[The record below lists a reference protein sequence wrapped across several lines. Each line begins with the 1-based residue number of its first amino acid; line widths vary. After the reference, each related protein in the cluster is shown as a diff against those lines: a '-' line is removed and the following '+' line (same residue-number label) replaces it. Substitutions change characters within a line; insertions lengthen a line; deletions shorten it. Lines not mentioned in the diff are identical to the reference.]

1 MKIVFLDSA
10 TIGSDISL
18 LPLAELGDFVSYTH
32 TKNEDIVSRLA
43 DANVAIVNKVI
54 ITKEIIDSCPKLKL
68 ICVAAT
74 GINNID
80 FEYARAKNIE
90 VKNAVN
96 YSTNSVVQV
105 TFGILLEI
113 VNKTSAHDS
122 FVKSGRY
129 SQSKIFTCLEFPFAE
144 IAGKRYGIIGMGNIG
159 KKVAQIAKAFGAEVC
174 YYSTSGK
181 NNSIIEYKQLTLSE
195 LLSTCDI
202 ISIHAPLNAQTNN
215 LINEKA
221 LKQMKST
228 AILINMGRGGIVNET
243 DLSNAL
249 DNNVIAFAG
258 IDVFTQEPIDKNHPY
273 MTMKNKN
280 RLVLSPHIAWTSIEA
295 RKCLVDK
302 IAENIK
308 ASFLHI
314 RT

>member
-18 LPLAELGDFVSYTH
+18 QPLAELGDFVSYTN
-32 TKNEDIVSRLA
+32 TKNEDIISRLA
-43 DANVAIVNKVI
+43 DADVAVVNKII
-54 ITKEIIDSCPKLKL
+54 ITKEIIDACTKLKL

-113 VNKTSAHDS
+113 INKTSAHNN
-122 FVKSGRY
+122 FVKSGKY
-129 SQSKIFTCLEFPFAE
+129 SEGEIFTCLEFPFSE

-159 KKVAQIAKAFGAEVC
+159 KKVAQIAQAFGAEVC

-181 NNSIIEYKQLTLSE
+181 NNSITEYEQLTLDE

-202 ISIHAPLNAQTNN
+202 ISIHAPLNAHTNN
-215 LINEKA
+215 LIGKKE
-221 LKQMKST
+221 LKLMKPT

-243 DLSNAL
+243 DLANAL
-249 DNNVIAFAG
+249 DNNTIAHAG
-258 IDVFTQEPIDKNHPY
+258 SDVFTKEPIDKNHPFL
-273 MTMKNKN
+273 TMKNQN
-280 RLVLSPHIAWTSIEA
+280 RLILSPHIAWTSIEA
-295 RKCLVDK
+295 RKCLIGKV
-302 IAENIK
+302 AENIK
-308 ASFLHI
+308 ESFNKNKM
-314 RT
+314 